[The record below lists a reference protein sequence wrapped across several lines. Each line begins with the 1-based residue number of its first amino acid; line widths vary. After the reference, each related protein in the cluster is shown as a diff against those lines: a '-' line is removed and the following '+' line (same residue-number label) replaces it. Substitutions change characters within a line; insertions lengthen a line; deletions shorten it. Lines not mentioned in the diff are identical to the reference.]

1 MHICFAAAA
10 FDYNIRPFA
19 WVISHQSVLF
29 SQNKPTSSSQ
39 QTLLFSDQISTKP
52 TSSSQQT
59 LLFSDQIST
68 NHQPNE
74 QANYFFANC
83 R

>member
-39 QTLLFSDQISTKP
+39 QTLLFSDQIST
-52 TSSSQQT
+52 
-59 LLFSDQIST
+59 